1 MDLKDTSQIQNSLDL
16 KIRPIYHRLRDRIEA
31 HICISFVSYVL
42 YKELERV
49 LHQYAPDISIKKAI
63 EVTKKMY
70 EVVIELKNDQFLT
83 IQLKNNEVQQTIIN
97 IIDRNL

>member
-1 MDLKDTSQIQNSLDL
+1 M